1 MSAILKFIREN
12 HILAVIEQAIAE
24 KKSRVILNSFE
35 ITDIPPL
42 LFTCTHIEYLYLHTN
57 ELKEVPVQI
66 TQLLNLTTLTL
77 DYNNISVLPPE
88 IGNLKNLINLN
99 VSYNPLKVLAPE
111 IGELESLEA
120 FWCNRTGLLEIPK
133 EIGKLTKL
141 DTFGAR
147 GNEIKCI
154 PEEMTRLKKLR
165 WLTLEYNQIENL
177 PPNMDSMESL
187 VHCNFKHNMIKDFP
201 TSLMKCNSLMYLHL
215 SYNQINKLPPDFDTS
230 MPPVLETI
238 DLRYNPISNVTNND
252 NARVRYSEDQ
262 LVPTYNIDLGSPSS
276 SRHAAQALAVNATAL
291 RLPAVPAPRHPD
303 PIIDEMDFD
312 VSSIESSEDWENSVD
327 SSDLDVQYQNEDE
340 RAVNEAIGMVLPELS
355 RYASTAS

>member
-42 LFTCTHIEYLYLHTN
+42 LFTCTHIEYLYLHSN
-57 ELKEVPVQI
+57 ELTEVPVQI
-66 TQLLNLTTLTL
+66 TQLSNLTTLTL
-77 DYNNISVLPPE
+77 DYNNISELPPE

-120 FWCNRTGLLEIPK
+120 FWCNRTGLVEIPK

-147 GNEIKCI
+147 GNVIKSV
-154 PEEMTRLKKLR
+154 PEEMTSLNQLR
-165 WLTLEYNQIENL
+165 WLTLEYNQIESL
-177 PPNMDSMESL
+177 PPNMDTMESL
-187 VHCNFKHNMIKDFP
+187 VHCNFKHNKIKDFP
-201 TSLMKCNSLMYLHL
+201 TSLLKCRSLMYLQL
-215 SYNQINKLPPDFDTS
+215 SYNQINELPPDLNTS
-230 MPPVLETI
+230 ILPVLETL

-252 NARVRYSEDQ
+252 NTQVRYSEDQ
-262 LVPTYNIDLGSPSS
+262 LSTNNVDLNSPSSS
-276 SRHAAQALAVNATAL
+276 SRHAAQAGNATAL
-291 RLPAVPAPRHPD
+291 RLPAVAPRHPD
-303 PIIDEMDFD
+303 PIDEMDLD
-312 VSSIESSEDWENSVD
+312 ASSIESSEDWENSVD
-327 SSDLDVQYQNEDE
+327 SSDLDVQYQNDDD